1 MQTQTNTQPNT
12 SIVGH
17 PRFSE
22 VASNDQIRGIQDI
35 LGRMVSG
42 GFTVAA
48 GGVARELTNQER
60 FAIASVA
67 HHYGLDPMLGEV
79 FLLGDKPYIS
89 TKAMMRVAT
98 ESGRLARPWSVRPFS
113 KEEAELWDLR
123 KGEIGV
129 VATVWVKGIDHPF
142 EGMGTACAE
151 DVGILR
157 QRGGGFRHDPR
168 IVRKQAINRAVRDVL
183 SMAFGVASADP
194 EDVSTV
200 ADTLMPSIG
209 GTTTPL
215 SQAQA
220 PAAALT
226 GPRPSLGA
234 ALLQAQAQVDAQ
246 DSSVGEVVESSHD
259 ATSEAGTQQ
268 EAARVL
274 DENMEAIDVSIV
286 DNEPPPAAYTVR
298 AAVQPQ
304 RRIHEATPASQDPRQ
319 RMGARPQA
327 ELSLNAP
334 QDPRWRR

>member
-1 MQTQTNTQPNT
+1 MQTNTNQAVVDVT
-12 SIVGH
+12 SVVADA
-17 PRFSE
+17 RYSE
-22 VASNDQIRGIQDI
+22 VATDTQIRDIQTI
-35 LGRMVSG
+35 IGRMVSG

-48 GGVARELTNQER
+48 GGVARPLSNQER

-67 HHYGLDPMLGEV
+67 YHYGLDPMLGEV

-113 KEEAELWDLR
+113 KEEVELWGLR
-123 KGEIGV
+123 DGEIGV
-129 VATVWVKGIDHPF
+129 VATVWVKGIEHPF

-157 QRGGGFRHDPR
+157 QRGGGVRHDPR

-194 EDVSTV
+194 EDVSSV
-200 ADTLMPSIG
+200 AGTLMPAAAGVPPAAVAAAS
-209 GTTTPL
+209 
-215 SQAQA
+215 A
-220 PAAALT
+220 PAPALT

-234 ALLQAQAQVDAQ
+234 ALLQAQEQAQEQAPAEEPSEEEGAQVSNDL
-246 DSSVGEVVESSHD
+246 EVVPEESL
-259 ATSEAGTQQ
+259 
-268 EAARVL
+268 AA
-274 DENMEAIDVSIV
+274 MEVSVV

-298 AAVQPQ
+298 AAAQPQ